1 MYRNTKINPSKSI
14 IMRITPRYIIINL
27 RKKEGF
33 VVTDATEVARI
44 VGISIHTIYGWSRK
58 NKKNKNYI
66 QIERDST
73 DFIVIRNPKVIKS
86 KKGNK
91 MGFNKN
97 I

>member
-1 MYRNTKINPSKSI
+1 
-14 IMRITPRYIIINL
+14 MRITPRYIIINL
-27 RKKEGF
+27 GKKEGF

-44 VGISIHTIYGWSRK
+44 VGISIHTIYGWGRKKGQK
-58 NKKNKNYI
+58 NKDYI

-73 DFIVIRNPKVIKS
+73 DFIVIRNPKVIRS